1 MCINETEEAFIVY
14 TIPVAV
20 KYTSKLSL
28 KQVKFEVVKLA
39 LINKHIEINFFNRL
53 KSRPK
58 MLKPNCQRNMCLNSF
73 Q

>member
-1 MCINETEEAFIVY
+1 MCINETEETFIVY

-39 LINKHIEINFFNRL
+39 LINKKTH
-53 KSRPK
+53 
-58 MLKPNCQRNMCLNSF
+58 
-73 Q
+73 